1 MSIRELRYNNN
12 LTLNQLAVELDI
24 ELRRIRILD
33 RKLDNPTVEELTTI
47 SKYFKIGYNELFKN
61 GNEQKNL
68 IGEGYVTAKSESVLI
83 NPPIK
88 KLIVDDKIP
97 VLDLFCGI
105 GGLSYGFEQ
114 TNRFVTVAG
123 IDLMEDRINTFQ
135 LNHPHA
141 IGIKAD
147 IRKFPPKILDD
158 LLENNPKVIVGGAPC
173 QGFSSIRPFRTLSED
188 DQRNSLFT
196 HFGQYVNYF
205 QPEWFVFENVVGLL
219 THKKG
224 KTLKVL
230 TDEFEKLGYKLSFR
244 VLNSAYYGVPQM
256 RERLIIVG
264 NNIGRE
270 FEWPEP
276 THFLDSFKSMAGS
289 QKKYVLEP
297 KNKSKCSKAVNVI
310 DAIDDLSEINAGESS
325 EIYST
330 EPKNIYQEYL
340 RKNSNGLKNHTA
352 SSHSE
357 KMMNIIKQ
365 SGYNIKAVEHLVTS
379 GFSSCYSR
387 LESHKPSVTLTVNF
401 TSPSSNK
408 CIHPIQNRALTP
420 REGARIQGFPDNFS
434 FAGSRT
440 QIVKQIG
447 NAVPPI
453 LSKKIADS
461 LINYFE

>member
-12 LTLNQLAVELDI
+12 LTLIQLADRLNI
-24 ELRRIRILD
+24 ELRRIKILD
-33 RKLDNPTVEELTTI
+33 RKLDLPTEDELASI
-47 SKYFKIGYNELFKN
+47 SKCFNIENKELFKN
-61 GNEQKNL
+61 GNQIQSI
-68 IGEGYVTAKSESVLI
+68 IGEGYVTAKSESVI
-83 NPPIK
+83 IK
-88 KLIVDDKIP
+88 PALKSISIDNKIP

-114 TNRFVTVAG
+114 TNCFTTVAG
-123 IDLMEDRINTFQ
+123 VDLLEDRIDTFQ
-135 LNHPHA
+135 LNHTNA
-141 IGIKAD
+141 IGIKTD
-147 IRKFPPKILDD
+147 IRKFSPKRLDD
-158 LLENNPKVIVGGAPC
+158 LIENKPRVILGGTPC
-173 QGFSSIRPFRTLSED
+173 QGFSSIRPFRTLSDD
-188 DQRNSLFT
+188 DQRNNLFI
-196 HFGQYVNYF
+196 HFGEYLNYF

-224 KTLKVL
+224 QTLKLL
-230 TDEFEKLGYKLSFR
+230 TDEFERLGYELSFR

-264 NNIGRE
+264 NNIGE
-270 FEWPEP
+270 KFEWPRP
-276 THFLDSFKSMAGS
+276 THFIDSFKSMAGS

-297 KNKSKCSKAVNVI
+297 VDKEKCMKALSVME
-310 DAIDDLSEINAGESS
+310 AIDDLEEVEAGTSS
-325 EIYST
+325 KNYRS
-330 EPKNIYQEYL
+330 EPKNSYQEYL
-340 RKNSNGLKNHTA
+340 RSNSNVLRNHSA

-365 SGYNIKAVEHLVTS
+365 SGYNINAVKHLVSS

-387 LESHKPSVTLTVNF
+387 LEPDKPSVTLTVNF

-408 CIHPIQNRALTP
+408 CIHPVQHRALTP
-420 REGARIQGFPDNFS
+420 REGARIQGFPDNFT

-461 LINYFE
+461 LIKYFE

>member
-1 MSIRELRYNNN
+1 MSIRELRYDNN
-12 LTLNQLAVELDI
+12 LTISQLSEKLDI
-24 ELRRIRILD
+24 DLRRIRILD
-33 RKLDNPTVEELTTI
+33 RKLDAPTQEELTLI
-47 SKYFKIGYNELFKN
+47 SKYFNVDLKELVKN
-61 GNEQKNL
+61 GHKRNKI

-83 NPPIK
+83 NPP
-88 KLIVDDKIP
+88 LNNLVVQNKIP

-114 TNRFVTVAG
+114 TNKFVTVAG

-147 IRKFPPKILDD
+147 IRNFSPNILDD
-158 LLENNPKVIVGGAPC
+158 LLEYKPKVIVGGAPC

-188 DQRNSLFT
+188 DQRNNLFT
-196 HFGQYVNYF
+196 HFGKYLNYF

-224 KTLKVL
+224 KTLKIL
-230 TDEFEKLGYKLSFR
+230 TDEFEQLGYELSYR

-264 NNIGRE
+264 NNVGRE

-276 THFLDSFKSMAGS
+276 THFLDAFKSMAGT
-289 QKKYVLEP
+289 QNEYVLEP
-297 KNKSKCSKAVNVI
+297 IDKTKCLKAVTVL
-310 DAIDDLSEINAGESS
+310 DAIDDLQDIKAGDSS
-325 EIYST
+325 EHYKS
-330 EPKNIYQEYL
+330 EPKNQYQKYL
-340 RKNSNGLKNHTA
+340 RRNSNGLKNHTA

-365 SGYNIKAVEHLVTS
+365 SGYNIKAVRHLVTS

-387 LESHKPSVTLTVNF
+387 LEPNKPSVTLTVNF
-401 TSPSSNK
+401 TNPSSNK
-408 CIHPIQNRALTP
+408 CIHPIQDRALTP

-434 FAGSRT
+434 FSGSRT

-453 LSKKIADS
+453 LSKKIAES
-461 LINYFE
+461 LIDYFE